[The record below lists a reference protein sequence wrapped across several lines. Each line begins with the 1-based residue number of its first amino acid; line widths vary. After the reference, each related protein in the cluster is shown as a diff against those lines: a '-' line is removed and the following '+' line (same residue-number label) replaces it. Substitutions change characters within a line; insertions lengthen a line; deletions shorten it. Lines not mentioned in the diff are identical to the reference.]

1 MATIS
6 SIGIGSGI
14 DVNSVITQL
23 IAVERVP
30 LTTLQTEST
39 SLQTRLSTYGK
50 MKSAMSAL
58 RDAAAAL
65 AKADTWGQTTGSSSD
80 ASAVGV
86 TTTTSTRAGQYT
98 IEVQKLASGQS
109 NVTGTYASADALVGE
124 GSLHIQLGTWNSNQT
139 AFTAAGA
146 AVDVSVGPP
155 AESLAQLRDKINA
168 SNAGVTASVLTD
180 ASGARLVLRSTATGA
195 ANGFKLSVNDSD
207 GNNIDG
213 VGLSALAFDPSAGI
227 LTMAQALAAANATAT
242 LNGLPISSASNT
254 LTNVVDGLTIAL
266 NKVTTAPVQLSAAQD
281 TPGIRKAMDSF
292 VSAYNDLNKLITD
305 QTKYDPS
312 NKKRDNLQGDSAAL
326 SIRTLMRNTLGTNST
341 ASSVFTRVA
350 DVGLDVQTDGSIK
363 VNEAKLSS
371 AMANLAEVKKLFS
384 NADLV
389 TPANNGLGLLMRN
402 MGDQILSTD
411 GTLKTRQDGLQKR
424 IDLNRTRQEKMTDRI
439 ADVEKRLRAQ
449 YTALDR
455 QMASLN
461 GLSGLVTQQ
470 LNAYNNSNYR

>member
-30 LTTLQTEST
+30 LTHLQTEST

-58 RDAAAAL
+58 RDAAAVL
-65 AKADTWGQTTGSSSD
+65 AKADTWGQTTGTSSD
-80 ASAVGV
+80 ATAVGV
-86 TTTTSTRAGQYT
+86 TTTTSTRAGQYAV
-98 IEVQKLASGQS
+98 EVQKLASGQS
-109 NVTGTYASADALVGE
+109 NVTGTYATADSLVGE
-124 GSLHIQLGTWNSNQT
+124 GTLHIQLGTWNANQT

-146 AVDVSVGPP
+146 AVDISVGPP

-168 SNAGVTASVLTD
+168 SNSGVTASVLTD
-180 ASGARLVLRSTATGA
+180 ASGARLVLRSSDTGA
-195 ANGFKLSVNDSD
+195 ASGFKISADDID

-227 LTMAQALAAANATAT
+227 LTMAQALAAANASAT
-242 LNGLPISSASNT
+242 LNGLPISSATNT
-254 LTNVVDGLTIAL
+254 LTNVVDGLTVTL
-266 NKVTTAPVQLSAAQD
+266 NKVTTAPVQLTAAQD
-281 TPGIRKAMDSF
+281 TPGIRKAMDTF
-292 VSAYNDLNKLITD
+292 VSAYNDLNKLIVD
-305 QTKYDPS
+305 QTKYDPN
-312 NKKRDNLQGDSAAL
+312 NKKHDNLQGDSAAL

-350 DVGLDVQTDGSIK
+350 DVGFDVQTDGSIK
-363 VNEAKLSS
+363 INESKATNG
-371 AMANLAEVKKLFS
+371 MANLAEMKKLFS
-384 NADLV
+384 NTDLL
-389 TPANNGLGLLMRN
+389 TPANNGMGVLMRN

-424 IDLNRTRQEKMTDRI
+424 IDLNRSQQDKMTDRI

-455 QMASLN
+455 QMASLTS
-461 GLSGLVTQQ
+461 LSGLVTQQ
-470 LNAYNNSNYR
+470 INSYNRSSN

>member
-1 MATIS
+1 MASIS
-6 SIGIGSGI
+6 SIGIGSGLDI
-14 DVNSVITQL
+14 NSIITQL
-23 IAVERVP
+23 VAVERVP
-30 LTTLQTEST
+30 LTNLQTEST

-86 TTTTSTRAGQYT
+86 STTTSTRAGQYAV
-98 IEVQKLASGQS
+98 EVQRLASSQS
-109 NVTGTYASADALVGE
+109 NVTATYASADSLVGE
-124 GSLHIQLGTWNSNQT
+124 GTLHIQLGTWNSNQT
-139 AFTAAGA
+139 TFTAAGA
-146 AVDVSVGPP
+146 AVDISAGPP
-155 AESLAQLRDKINA
+155 AQSLAQLRDKINA
-168 SNAGVTASVLTD
+168 SNSGVSASVLTD

-195 ANGFKLSVNDSD
+195 ANGFKLSVDDID

-227 LTMAQALAAANATAT
+227 LTMAQALAAANASAT

-254 LTNVVDGLTIAL
+254 LTNLVDGLTVTL
-266 NKVTTAPVQLSAAQD
+266 NKVTSAPVQLTAAQD
-281 TPGIRKAMDSF
+281 TPAIRKAMDTF

-305 QTKYDPS
+305 QTKYDPG

-326 SIRTLMRNTLGTNST
+326 SIRTLMRNTLGTSSG
-341 ASSVFTRVA
+341 ASSVFARVA
-350 DVGLDVQTDGSIK
+350 DVGLDVQSDGSIK

-371 AMANLAEVKKLFS
+371 GMANLAEINKLFS

-402 MGDQILSTD
+402 MGDQMLSTD

-424 IDLNRTRQEKMTDRI
+424 IDLNRTRQEKLTDRI

-470 LNAYNNSNYR
+470 LNAFNNSNNR

>member
-14 DVNSVITQL
+14 DVNSIITQL
-23 IAVERVP
+23 VAVERVP
-30 LTTLQTEST
+30 LTHLQTEST
-39 SLQTRLSTYGK
+39 ALQTRLSTYGK

-58 RDAAAAL
+58 RDAAAVL

-86 TTTTSTRAGQYT
+86 TTTTSTRAGQYAV
-98 IEVQKLASGQS
+98 EVQKLASGQS
-109 NVTGTYASADALVGE
+109 NVTRTYASADALVGE

-139 AFTAAGA
+139 AFSAASA
-146 AVDVSVGPP
+146 AVDISVGPP

-168 SNAGVTASVLTD
+168 SNSGVSASVLTD

-195 ANGFKLSVNDSD
+195 ANGFKLTVNDID
-207 GNNIDG
+207 GNNVDG

-227 LTMAQALAAANATAT
+227 LTMAQALAAANASAT

-254 LTNVVDGLTIAL
+254 LTDVVDGLTVTL
-266 NKVTTAPVQLSAAQD
+266 NKVTSAPVQLTAAQD
-281 TPGIRKAMDSF
+281 TPGIRKAMDTF
-292 VSAYNDLNKLITD
+292 VAAYNDLNKLIAD
-305 QTKYDPS
+305 QTKYDPA
-312 NKKRDNLQGDSAAL
+312 NKRHDNLQGDSAAL
-326 SIRTLMRNTLGTNST
+326 SMRTLMRNTLGSNSA

-350 DVGLDVQTDGSIK
+350 DVGMDVQTDGSIK
-363 VNEAKLSS
+363 LTEAKVTNG
-371 AMANLAEVKKLFS
+371 MANLAEMKKLFS
-384 NADLV
+384 NTDLAV
-389 TPANNGLGLLMRN
+389 PANNGMGVLMRN
-402 MGDQILSTD
+402 MGDQVLSTD
-411 GTLKTRQDGLQKR
+411 GSLKTRQDGLQKR
-424 IDLNRTRQEKMTDRI
+424 IDLNRTRQDKMTDRI

-470 LNAYNNSNYR
+470 LNAFNNSNNR